1 MNDGRTR
8 SGQHSCCLIPD
19 EAATETTFG
28 KNAFPNVKTTETKI
42 DLYDAGGVISWK
54 DQIKGKV

>member
-1 MNDGRTR
+1 MMVELDQGSIHVAQYLTKLPPK
-8 SGQHSCCLIPD
+8 QLL
-19 EAATETTFG
+19 E
-28 KNAFPNVKTTETKI
+28 KNAFANVKTTETKI